1 MLKMKNLQIRSLII
15 QTLTVDRRHKL
26 ICLLLAVLVWVVVAY
41 AQRREQHDE
50 EWGLDNI
57 RLSVPE

>member
-1 MLKMKNLQIRSLII
+1 MLTMKKLKIKSLII
-15 QTLTVDRRHKL
+15 QTLTIDRRHKL

-41 AQRREQHDE
+41 SQRRELREE

-57 RLSVPE
+57 RLSAPE